1 MKKTSAILIIL
12 VLPLFTA
19 FALTQ
24 VTTPVNAWGLATH
37 MYIPSE
43 AIDAISNST
52 WKQVFEY
59 YRPEILAGATTPD
72 QAWQDW
78 DNHLYYPQ
86 TGEHNAPTAAQRWF
100 NNTRDNFTAG
110 NWEDGFFALGVT
122 VHYFSDPNI
131 PIHTNE
137 TWTGHSAYEGDINA
151 NLASL
156 TIGTL
161 VETTV
166 TNVSQMVVDAAIYS
180 HQFYDTVVDAYPS
193 ISSEAIMTNA
203 TIKAFTESCLTNAI
217 NGTLSLFYT
226 VAQFA
231 EPPDVSVLLEYVA
244 LVDYAHSNDYIDL
257 SDQLTSLNSTL
268 RREGFEM
275 RKQTTAFTAGDLIGV
290 DLLILTCGLDAYTTA
305 ELIAIAAWSVIGNRS
320 ILLTG
325 RGDFSIYTDVARPNQ
340 VLEAIGSNIRVTDD
354 NVYMTGTYQPWYDD
368 LDTIPAAGDTVNLTF
383 GVSTFT
389 MYSPSS
395 LYFLDDD
402 PVLPVI
408 MADVTGYQTDQT
420 PPVMEVIYDDVIDGV
435 YGDQIPLAAV
445 EEVANLR
452 VLVTGTT
459 FFSDFDYG
467 KTDLFDNI
475 VFLENYLHWAVGN
488 RSQWQ
493 IPLDDEVGP
502 RISDVSWDPA
512 SPDEGVSVNVSVTV
526 TDPSGVATVYLEYNN
541 GTHDVS
547 WPMTPGGGDVYFRVI
562 SDVTSGAL
570 SFNVQAYDNSANIAI
585 RVSFAIT
592 WTPSGTTTTTTTTP
606 TTTTTTPSTTE
617 PTTTTTPISAPP
629 ALDMILVLGI
639 GGAIVVL
646 LVVALVFKRR

>member
-1 MKKTSAILIIL
+1 MRKTSAILIIL

-19 FALTQ
+19 FTLTQ
-24 VTTPVNAWGLATH
+24 VTIRAEAWGLQTH
-37 MYIPSE
+37 MYIASE
-43 AIDAISNST
+43 AIDAISNTT
-52 WKQVFEY
+52 WRQVFEY
-59 YRPEILAGATTPD
+59 YRPEILAGSTTPD

-78 DNHLYYPQ
+78 DNHLYYPE

-110 NWEDGFFALGVT
+110 NWEDGFFSLGVM

-131 PIHTNE
+131 PIHTNL

-166 TNVSQMVVDAAIYS
+166 TNVSQMVVDAATYS
-180 HQFYDTVVDAYPS
+180 HQFYDIVVDAYPLV
-193 ISSEAIMTNA
+193 SSEAIMTNA
-203 TIKAFTESCLTNAI
+203 TVKAFTESCLTNAI
-217 NGTLSLFYT
+217 NGTLSLYYT
-226 VAQFA
+226 LAQYA

-268 RREGFEM
+268 SREGFEM

-305 ELIAIAAWSVIGNRS
+305 ELDAIAAWSVIGNRS

-340 VLEAIGSNIRVTDD
+340 VLETIGSNIRVTDD

-389 MYSPSS
+389 MFSPSS

-467 KTDLFDNI
+467 KTNLFDNI

-493 IPLDDEVGP
+493 IPLEDEVGP

-512 SPDEGVSVNVSVTV
+512 SPNEGVSVNVSVTV

-547 WPMTPGGGDVYFRVI
+547 WPMTSGGGGVYFRVI
-562 SDVTSGAL
+562 SDVTSGTL
-570 SFNVQAYDNSANIAI
+570 SFNVAN
-585 RVSFAIT
+585 
-592 WTPSGTTTTTTTTP
+592 TTGL
-606 TTTTTTPSTTE
+606 
-617 PTTTTTPISAPP
+617 AP
-629 ALDMILVLGI
+629 ASDR
-639 GGAIVVL
+639 
-646 LVVALVFKRR
+646 F